1 MKKYTLDGYQ
11 AMTMLEALYSDQDP
25 ILLHDANY
33 FELCGKEE
41 TEVSTLDGWVECT
54 KPASEIKIS
63 FYSVKDTCNKRTKGS
78 LLSMVKD
85 RLSEYYL

>member
-1 MKKYTLDGYQ
+1 MKKYQIDGNQAREILDTLGCGD
-11 AMTMLEALYSDQDP
+11 DP

-33 FELCGKEE
+33 FNICGKEE
-41 TEVSTLDGWVECT
+41 TEASALDSWVECT